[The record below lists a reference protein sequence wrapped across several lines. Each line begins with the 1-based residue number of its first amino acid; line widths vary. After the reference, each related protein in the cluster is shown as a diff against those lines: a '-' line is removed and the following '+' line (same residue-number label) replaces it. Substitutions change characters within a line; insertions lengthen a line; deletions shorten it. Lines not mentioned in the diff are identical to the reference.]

1 MVGLLV
7 ESESD
12 SDVVVGLMVVPG
24 VGSPTTPTSS
34 TTFDGD
40 WVREASTGLAVGFG
54 VLTLRVG
61 GLVIEVSG
69 EAVGLCVTATTGLWV
84 GSFVG

>member
-1 MVGLLV
+1 MVGLFV
-7 ESESD
+7 ESDSD
-12 SDVVVGLMVVPG
+12 SDVVVGLLVVSG

-61 GLVIEVSG
+61 GLVIEVTG
-69 EAVGLCVTATTGLWV
+69 EAVGLGV
-84 GSFVG
+84 GSFVGLLVG